1 MFFVF
6 AGGYLLLAAWLYV
19 YSMRWAGDVLG
30 FFKRMP
36 GRILYGIFFWFI
48 AVSMILAYFS
58 PAGPLKDFWMV
69 LRNSW
74 LGFAAYAVQIWILLR
89 IIQWILIRAKRITK
103 EDTRRRSYRVAFGL
117 ILVLSAAAIN
127 LYGII
132 HARQTERE
140 YYQVSIEKD
149 GGNLENLRI
158 AMVAD
163 LHLGYNIGY
172 SEIEKMVGI
181 INEENVDIVLVCG
194 DIFDN
199 DFDAISNPQ
208 GIRDLF
214 QSIESKYGVYACY
227 GNHDV
232 AESTLGGFTL
242 EDESIPKTSDIY
254 MDMFLEEAGV
264 QLLEDESILI
274 DDSFYLVGRRDY
286 SSEKKAKQTR
296 LSPQDLVASLD
307 HSKPIIVMDHQPKE
321 LQELADAGVD
331 LDLCG
336 HTHDGQIFLGNLL
349 INLAWENACGYLQKG
364 DMHNIVTSGLG
375 LWGPN
380 LRVGTNSEV
389 CIIDVDFA

>member
-380 LRVGTNSEV
+380 LRVGTTVKS
-389 CIIDVDFA
+389 ALST

>member
-89 IIQWILIRAKRITK
+89 IIQWVLIRAKRITK

-336 HTHDGQIFLGNLL
+336 HTHDGQIFPGNLL

>member
-336 HTHDGQIFLGNLL
+336 HTHDGQIFPGNLL

>member
-232 AESTLGGFTL
+232 GGSTLGGFTL

-336 HTHDGQIFLGNLL
+336 HTHDGQIFPGNLL